1 MDVIVNHTA
10 DMIRYRERSGEYRSR
25 ADYPYS
31 RKGGLAGQAI
41 NPRFAGDHNPAAA
54 NFARL
59 TDPAFAYTPFVLDA
73 ERQVNVP
80 GRLNEPLLYHTRDH
94 STFTGE
100 SSRFGDIAGIDDLFT
115 ECPRVGEGLIAIYAR
130 WIEDFGIDTARH
142 FDPAHPL
149 YRLIA
154 RLARQRRAHPPLA
167 RRRQVIRG
175 LSEKPGLFSVSRF
188 NPATGAEYWIAFNT
202 SDAAIHAASVIGTN
216 AEALE
221 TLFGACPARVSAPG
235 SVMLDLPAFGCSVC
249 RVHTPQN
256 AVPSMTQPKRTPED
270 LPELSEAPWWQGAAI
285 YQIYPR
291 SFCDSNSDGI
301 GDLPG
306 ITAKLDHV
314 AALGVDAIWVSPFFT
329 SPMRDFGYDVA
340 DYCDVDPIFGT
351 LADFDRMVAR
361 AHELGLKVTID
372 QVYAH
377 TSDQHPWFAESRQSK
392 DNPRAD
398 WYVWADPRED
408 GSPPS
413 NWQSVFGGPAWTW
426 DARRC
431 QYYMHNFLSSQPQI
445 NAHNPAVQEALLG
458 VMQFWLD
465 RGVDGFRIDALN
477 FLMHDPAM
485 RANPPAPYDGRRR
498 TRPFDYQLKVYNQS
512 HPDIVQFIQR
522 LRGLC
527 DHYGSVFTLAE
538 VGGDFA
544 ETEMKDYTA
553 GADRLNSAYGFDF
566 LYANKLTPALV
577 CDTQGKWPDAPGTGW
592 PSWAFENHDAP
603 RALSRWCAPED
614 IDAFA
619 RMKMLLLASLRG
631 NIILYQGEEL
641 GLTQV
646 EIPFEQIQ
654 DPEAI
659 ANWPLTLSRDGA
671 RTPMPWQAQGSEG
684 GFTSGTPW
692 LPLGSKNHAR
702 AADRQEADPASLLHF
717 TRGLLALRKAHPAL
731 RIGDFSVLH
740 ADAAVLAFRREAEGS
755 SVIGVFNMSA
765 SPAPWPASAPQ
776 TGTLLIAAN
785 GAAPGQLPPFAA
797 ILIHA
802 SSIHERG

>member
-1 MDVIVNHTA
+1 M
-10 DMIRYRERSGEYRSR
+10 
-25 ADYPYS
+25 P
-31 RKGGLAGQAI
+31 
-41 NPRFAGDHNPAAA
+41 
-54 NFARL
+54 
-59 TDPAFAYTPFVLDA
+59 
-73 ERQVNVP
+73 
-80 GRLNEPLLYHTRDH
+80 
-94 STFTGE
+94 
-100 SSRFGDIAGIDDLFT
+100 
-115 ECPRVGEGLIAIYAR
+115 
-130 WIEDFGIDTARH
+130 
-142 FDPAHPL
+142 
-149 YRLIA
+149 
-154 RLARQRRAHPPLA
+154 
-167 RRRQVIRG
+167 
-175 LSEKPGLFSVSRF
+175 KPGHMRVTA
-188 NPATGAEYWIAFNT
+188 PV
-202 SDAAIHAASVIGTN
+202 AS
-216 AEALE
+216 
-221 TLFGACPARVSAPG
+221 
-235 SVMLDLPAFGCSVC
+235 DLP
-249 RVHTPQN
+249 
-256 AVPSMTQPKRTPED
+256 
-270 LPELSEAPWWQGAAI
+270 WWRGAAI

-291 SFCDSNSDGI
+291 SFRDSNGDGI

-377 TSDQHPWFAESRQSK
+377 TSDQHPWFEESRQSR
-392 DNPRAD
+392 DNPYAD

-408 GSPPS
+408 GAPPS

-431 QYYMHNFLSSQPQI
+431 QYYLHNFLSSQPQI

-485 RANPPAPYDGRRR
+485 RNNPPAPYDGRRR

-512 HPDIVQFIQR
+512 HPDIVLFIER

-527 DHYGSVFTLAE
+527 DRYGAVFTLAE
-538 VGGDFA
+538 VGGDLA
-544 ETEMKDYTA
+544 ETEMQEFTA
-553 GADRLNSAYGFDF
+553 GERRLNSAYGFDF
-566 LYANKLTPALV
+566 LYADRLTPALV
-577 CDTQGKWPDAPGTGW
+577 RDTQAKWPDTPGRGW

-603 RALSRWCAPED
+603 RALSRWCAPEHAD
-614 IDAFA
+614 VFA

-646 EIPFEQIQ
+646 EIPFEQLR

-671 RTPMPWQAQGSEG
+671 RTPLPWQVQGNQG

-692 LPLGSKNHAR
+692 LPLGADNHAR
-702 AADRQEADPASLLHF
+702 AVDRQEADLASLLHF
-717 TRGLLALRKAHPAL
+717 TRRLLALRKDNPAL
-731 RIGDFSVLH
+731 RIGDFTVLH
-740 ADAAVLAFRREAEGS
+740 TSTDVLAFRRTAQGS
-755 SVIGVFNMSA
+755 SVIGVFNMGA
-765 SPAPWPASAPQ
+765 NAAPWPPAAPQ
-776 TGTLLIAAN
+776 SGTVLAATN

-797 ILIHA
+797 ILI
-802 SSIHERG
+802 SESD